1 LISDRPASRPRHVHA
16 AGRPGGRRLGA
27 FRSTGSAPL
36 RDWPIIVVIASHA
49 VISRRDSVQFITTTS
64 IDNIDGYS
72 YSALSRTM
80 RSRQGKLSFP
90 NGWGGKRKGAGRPSR
105 RSTANHHK
113 RPAHHRWQP
122 VHATLRVVRPLPS
135 LRRQAI
141 VAAVRRTFPRT
152 ARSWFRLVHFSV
164 QDDHAHLIV
173 EANDRQSLS
182 RGMAGVAIRMAR
194 AVNRVL
200 QRRGRLWS
208 CRYHSRALTTPREV
222 RNALVYVIFNLRKH
236 APGTRGLDACS
247 SAPWLEGWETPPTG
261 PPFGEVENPPV
272 RRPETWLAR
281 TGWKR
286 LGLIHCREAPKA
298 KRAPL
303 R

>member
-1 LISDRPASRPRHVHA
+1 MSR
-16 AGRPGGRRLGA
+16 L
-27 FRSTGSAPL
+27 
-36 RDWPIIVVIASHA
+36 DY
-49 VISRRDSVQFITTTS
+49 VQCVMITS
-64 IDNIDGYS
+64 IDNIDGYH
-72 YSALSRTM
+72 YAALSRTM
-80 RSRQGKLSFP
+80 RSSQRELSFP

-122 VHATLRVVRPLPS
+122 VHVTLRAVRPLPS
-135 LRRQAI
+135 LRRQSNFAAI
-141 VAAVRRTFPRT
+141 RRTFSQT
-152 ARSWFRLVHFSV
+152 ARSWFRVVHFSV
-164 QDDHAHLIV
+164 QEDHVHLIV
-173 EANDRQSLS
+173 EADDRQSLS

-194 AVNRVL
+194 AANRVL
-200 QRRGRLWS
+200 QRRGSMWS

-247 SAPWLEGWETPPTG
+247 SAPWLDGWETPPTG
-261 PPFGEVENPPV
+261 PRFDEVDAPPV

-286 LGLIHCREAPKA
+286 LGLIRCGEAPKA
-298 KRAPL
+298 KRTRL
-303 R
+303 RRALD